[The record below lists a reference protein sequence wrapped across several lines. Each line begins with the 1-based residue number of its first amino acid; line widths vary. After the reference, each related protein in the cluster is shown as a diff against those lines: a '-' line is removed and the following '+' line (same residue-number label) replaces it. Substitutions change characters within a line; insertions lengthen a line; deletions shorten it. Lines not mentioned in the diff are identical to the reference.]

1 VIDEQEDEPVETPRV
16 PADLLAAFHDC
27 VGAFRECTAELRAT
41 RTAFTEHRAFV
52 EARLDDMRTIAL
64 RIEVTTQA
72 TDRGVQ
78 GLRDLIDQDYASL
91 RDMILSLTT
100 RVDGTSQLAA
110 SAYDLGESL
119 TRKLRQ
125 AGVINGNETGRNAGS
140 SR

>member
-1 VIDEQEDEPVETPRV
+1 VSEEHEDEPVETPRV
-16 PADLLAAFHDC
+16 PADLLAAFNDC
-27 VGAFRECTAELRAT
+27 VSSFRECTAELRAT
-41 RTAFTEHRAFV
+41 RTAFSEHRAFV

-64 RIEVTTQA
+64 RIEVTAQA